1 MIEVCGVGQRTGG
14 GRRTLR
20 DVSLTIASG
29 ELVAIIGGSGA
40 GKTTLL
46 DAIAGVRPPSEGEIR
61 HNGGG
66 GTLGYVPQD
75 DIVHMEMPL
84 RRTLRYAAGLR
95 LPSGTSPQAAE
106 KAVNEVLEALA
117 LTEHAGQRVGALS
130 GGERKRASIAVEL
143 LTRPGVFYL
152 DEPTSGLDPATA
164 ADLMRLLRGLAD
176 AGTTVIVTTHHPPD
190 VAVCDRVA
198 VLAPDGRLAFY
209 GSPAEAKRKFQAD
222 GIEDIYLRLAG
233 EEVPREWG
241 GRFDAPGRA
250 AGPGIGAFAQCA
262 LLTRRNLDLLTRNRL
277 TLAVL
282 AGSPLMVLAMFA
294 VLFRP
299 GAFSPASPSP
309 SAGVMILFW
318 IAFGGFFF
326 GLTYGLLQICTELP
340 VLRRERFTGRRRR
353 VTRTGR
359 PPAPTPLNEATF
371 QEARLPSGNGARP
384 TKKPSTERRPIE
396 PRLPEADR
404 EMAADRAMEAD
415 RDAEPDPRAEDTRR
429 SDAHQP
435 LDAGRTMARKPD
447 AERSMTQGPDAGR
460 STPWIPEVG
469 QNMTQDPEP
478 GRGTT
483 RAPEAERNMAQ
494 APEAD
499 RSVTQA
505 PEPGRSAPQ
514 GPKAGQI
521 SAREPQPGRSMTLGA
536 KAGRSA
542 TEEPEAGPSMTQGP
556 EVGRSGTREPGAGR
570 SVPRD
575 PEAAVAGRGRRRDG
589 GLRVGPYVLAKVA
602 VLLPLLAVVDALML
616 GVLRTLDRLPPMGWR
631 TFGALFVTLLLCSL
645 AALALG
651 LLVSAAVTDPAQATM
666 ALPMLCF
673 PQVLFVGAILPVP
686 VMAAPGRWL
695 SYAMSNR
702 WAFEGLGHSLGVE
715 RLWGSGRSPLGP
727 PLLASYGDTFS
738 RSVLVDWALL
748 AGFAALFLAA
758 TCLVLSRRAPNAQ

>member
-1 MIEVCGVGQRTGG
+1 MIEVRGVGQRAGG

-20 DVSLTIASG
+20 EVSLTIGSG

-46 DAIAGVRPPSEGEIR
+46 DAIAGVRPPAEGEVR
-61 HNGGG
+61 FDGGASG
-66 GTLGYVPQD
+66 GAPGGAALDGQAGTFGYVPQD
-75 DIVHMEMPL
+75 DIVHLEMPL

-95 LPSGTSPQAAE
+95 LPSGTPPERAERAVDAAM
-106 KAVNEVLEALA
+106 EALA
-117 LTEHAGQRVGALS
+117 LTERARQRVGSLS

-143 LTRPGVFYL
+143 LTRPRVFFL

-176 AGTTVIVTTHHPPD
+176 SGTTVVLTTHHPPD

-198 VLAPDGRLAFY
+198 VLTQDGRLAFY
-209 GSPAEAKRKFQAD
+209 GEPDKAREEFQVEAID
-222 GIEDIYLRLAG
+222 DIYLRLA
-233 EEVPREWG
+233 EAESHEWE
-241 GRFDAPGRA
+241 GRFGASPAPE
-250 AGPGIGAFAQCA
+250 AGPGVGAFGQWA
-262 LLTRRNLDLLTRNRL
+262 LLARRNLDLLSRNRL

-299 GAFSPASPSP
+299 GAFAPESPSP
-309 SAGVMILFW
+309 GATVMILFW

-340 VLRRERFTGRRRR
+340 VVRRERLT
-353 VTRTGR
+353 
-359 PPAPTPLNEATF
+359 
-371 QEARLPSGNGARP
+371 
-384 TKKPSTERRPIE
+384 
-396 PRLPEADR
+396 
-404 EMAADRAMEAD
+404 
-415 RDAEPDPRAEDTRR
+415 
-429 SDAHQP
+429 
-435 LDAGRTMARKPD
+435 
-447 AERSMTQGPDAGR
+447 
-460 STPWIPEVG
+460 
-469 QNMTQDPEP
+469 
-478 GRGTT
+478 
-483 RAPEAERNMAQ
+483 
-494 APEAD
+494 
-499 RSVTQA
+499 
-505 PEPGRSAPQ
+505 
-514 GPKAGQI
+514 
-521 SAREPQPGRSMTLGA
+521 
-536 KAGRSA
+536 
-542 TEEPEAGPSMTQGP
+542 
-556 EVGRSGTREPGAGR
+556 
-570 SVPRD
+570 
-575 PEAAVAGRGRRRDG
+575 

-616 GVLRTLDRLPPMGWR
+616 GVLRALDRLPALGWG
-631 TFGALFVTLLLCSL
+631 TYAEVFVTLLLCSL

-727 PLLASYGDTFS
+727 PLLDSYGDTFA
-738 RSVLVDWALL
+738 RAVAVDWAVLG
-748 AGFAALFLAA
+748 GFTALFLAG
-758 TCLVLSRRAPNAQ
+758 TCLILARRT